1 LSGLR
6 IKYKETKDVFTE
18 ASIERKE
25 PMHLFKKW
33 MQDALSEETIFEP
46 NAMCLATVSNDGFP
60 STRYLLL
67 KGYDEKGFTFFTNY
81 ESRKAKEM
89 VRNSH

>member
-1 LSGLR
+1 LSGFH
-6 IKYKETKDVFTE
+6 IKSKETKDAFTE
-18 ASIERKE
+18 ASFERKE

-33 MQDALSEETIFEP
+33 MQDALNEKTILEP

-60 STRYLLL
+60 SARYLLL

-89 VRNSH
+89 V